1 MQRRKSQRHVA
12 AARSRWRRAEQ
23 RADDERAAGIPDRG
37 PADNRQPITLA
48 LSAMGWRDVS
58 IEPRLG
64 YISWRCVD
72 QKTGDVLHCAASKE
86 MMRWIASQ
94 LPRMLG
100 ARNWIGDGYT
110 ARDEADAAAAHVGM
124 GD

>member
-1 MQRRKSQRHVA
+1 MQRRKSQRHVN

-37 PADNRQPITLA
+37 PTDLRQPVTLA
-48 LSAMGWRDVS
+48 LSALGWRDVRL
-58 IEPRLG
+58 EPRLG
-64 YISWRCVD
+64 YVAWRCVAVD
-72 QKTGDVLHCAASKE
+72 TGEVLHCAAAKE
-86 MMRWIASQ
+86 MMRWIAGQ

-100 ARNWIGDGYT
+100 ARNYVGDGYT
-110 ARDEADAAAAHVGM
+110 ARDEADCLAM